1 MNGLAYKANAD
12 AVKERLRLLWD
23 ERVQDRIFAVLDLP
37 SPTMTEFRRSHP
49 ESFCDYP
56 DPAERVAFWDDLLRE
71 RTALEDD
78 SIPSAYLSEFDQGLY
93 GGVLGG
99 DVRFLCDPR
108 TGWISSMVPPLLNDW
123 DGFDALAFDENH
135 PWFQRYL
142 RQLGMFVDSARDK
155 FGVSHLI
162 LIDGLNFAFEL
173 IGATRTYESLLECPE
188 NVRKAVDFAYD
199 LNVKVQ
205 ETFFDHVSMFRNGTF
220 SNMVQWIPGRIV
232 SESVDPFHMTSPDY
246 FEAWGRANIERMF
259 AHFDGG
265 VLHIHGNGRHL
276 FESIR
281 SIKGLKAVFLGDDTG
296 YPPAF
301 EVLGDIKQRMG
312 DIPLVAMAEYQD
324 FSDKLER
331 RELPG
336 GVFYWIMNTPDAD
349 TANRLM
355 EKVRAYRV

>member
-1 MNGLAYKANAD
+1 MNTLAYKKNVD
-12 AVKERLRLLWD
+12 AVLERLRLFLD
-23 ERVQDRIFAVLDLP
+23 ERAQDRIFAMCDTPNRVLSDYLGI
-37 SPTMTEFRRSHP
+37 HP
-49 ESFCDYP
+49 EGFCLYP
-56 DPAERVAFWDDLLRE
+56 DPEERIAFWDAFLRE
-71 RTALEDD
+71 RMAVDDD
-78 SIPSAYLSEFDQGLY
+78 SVPGAYLSEFDQGLY
-93 GGVLGG
+93 GGLVGG
-99 DVRFLCDPR
+99 KVQFMCHDN
-108 TGWISSMVPPLLNDW
+108 GWISSMVSPILSDW
-123 DGFDALAFDENH
+123 SEFDSLAYDDSH
-135 PWFQRYL
+135 PWFQQYI
-142 RQLGMFVDSARDK
+142 RQMDIFTRGSRDK
-155 FGVSHLI
+155 FGISHFI

-220 SNMVQWIPGRIV
+220 SNMVQWIPGLIV

-355 EKVRAYRV
+355 EKVRSYRV